1 MTDDWRIPED
11 SPVYQE
17 VARLHRIAYE
27 IRPGQVSRWNGEL
40 YGFSGQNYGGV
51 NMKTGAMRLNQEK
64 VLEHL
69 TGSTAAAD
77 RELQVQALLT
87 VLHESYHT
95 RNEPTAPL
103 EPNAVHAR
111 PTIGFDEGLTERAA
125 LNDFPVVVPKDPAHQ
140 QAARAELVNAM
151 AHDGWTGLHNK
162 EPFVGSMVAHDTRV
176 ELNAATNRI
185 RQHYTQNPAT
195 PYPARVPNAGVRQQ
209 VSAGEQQRA
218 APMQAQRHG
227 PVHAPRPSQAPPES
241 RPGSLRAVTP
251 PRQPVGATA
260 GASYPNREFYMAFSG
275 SQPAA
280 QATSSRP
287 STGMG
292 ERGSGAHQQQGV
304 SQERPGRPDR
314 DR

>member
-125 LNDFPVVVPKDPAHQ
+125 LNDFPVFARRAGYHGLTAGAGTHE
-140 QAARAELVNAM
+140 AAV
-151 AHDGWTGLHNK
+151 TGLHNK
-162 EPFVGSMVAHDTRV
+162 EPSVGSMVAHDTRV